1 MDLIGRLENRFSGK
15 AKYAWD
21 GGPEILIHQVGVSV
35 GLFRETI
42 VLRDLIRINQPLIG
56 KEEIDAATEVLK
68 SGILTEK
75 SGMGP
80 RTLEFEKEFAHYVG
94 ARHAVAM
101 SSGTAALHAALSI
114 TGVKQ
119 GDEVIVPSFTFHST
133 AEVVLLCGAEPVFA
147 DIDPDTYTITA
158 DTIES
163 VMTRNTKAIMPV
175 HLYGLPADLDP
186 IKKLARDRSAVLI
199 EDAAQ
204 AHGAEYNNAKIGS
217 IGDMT
222 CFSFYAGKNMTT
234 GEGGMVTTNDDDHSE
249 KLQMIRTHG
258 EQRPYWP
265 TVLGHN
271 YRMSELVSAIGL
283 AQLRKLPSFVEKR
296 RQNAHFMSEQIGVLG
311 KVIPPKEPP
320 GRKHAWYLY
329 TLRLRGANAG
339 KRNKVV
345 EKLRSKNIEAAVY
358 YESPLHLLPIY
369 RNRSTSRRPLP
380 ETEKACRQVFSLPVH
395 PNLGDSER
403 EYIVDTLKRVLT

>member
-1 MDLIGRLENRFSGK
+1 MPQVHFSDSLGTVIVR
-15 AKYAWD
+15 
-21 GGPEILIHQVGVSV
+21 EI
-35 GLFRETI
+35 
-42 VLRDLIRINQPLIG
+42 IRINQPLIG

-94 ARHAVAM
+94 AKHAVAM
-101 SSGTAALHAALSI
+101 ASGTASLHAALAI
-114 TGVKQ
+114 AGVKQ
-119 GDEVIVPSFTFHST
+119 GDEVVVPSFTFHAT
-133 AEVVLLCGAEPVFA
+133 AEVVLMCGAEPVFA

-158 DTIES
+158 DTVEA
-163 VMTRNTKAIMPV
+163 VMTTNTKAIVPV
-175 HLYGLPADLDP
+175 HLYGLPADLEP
-186 IKKLARDRSAVLI
+186 LKKLARQRGVSLV

-204 AHGAEYNNAKIGS
+204 AHGAEYNDSMIGS

-234 GEGGMVTTNDDDHSE
+234 GEGGMVTTNDDDHSD
-249 KLQMIRTHG
+249 KLRMMRTHG

-265 TVLGHN
+265 TMIGNN
-271 YRMSELVSAIGL
+271 YRMNELLSAIGL
-283 AQLRKLPSFVEKR
+283 VQLRKLPSFLEKR
-296 RQNAHFMSEQIGVLG
+296 RKNALFLSEKLGVMG
-311 KVIPPKEPP
+311 KVIPPKEPK

-345 EKLRSKNIEAAVY
+345 EKLRSKNIEGAVY
-358 YESPLHLLPIY
+358 YESPLHLLPLY
-369 RNRSTSRRPLP
+369 RERTNASRRPLP
-380 ETEKACRQVFSLPVH
+380 ETEKACRQIFSVPVH
-395 PNLGDSER
+395 PKLSEAEL
-403 EYIVDTLKRVLT
+403 EYVFETLKRVLA

>member
-1 MDLIGRLENRFSGK
+1 M
-15 AKYAWD
+15 
-21 GGPEILIHQVGVSV
+21 
-35 GLFRETI
+35 
-42 VLRDLIRINQPLIG
+42 RDLIRINQPSIG
-56 KEEIDAATEVLK
+56 KEEVDAVTEVLK

-80 RTLEFEKEFAHYVG
+80 RVLEFEREFAKYVG
-94 ARHAVAM
+94 AKHAVAT
-101 SSGTAALHAALSI
+101 SSGTAALHAAILI
-114 TGVKQ
+114 AGVKP
-119 GDEVIVPSFTFHST
+119 GDEVVLPSFTFHAT
-133 AEVVLLCGAEPVFA
+133 AEVVLLAGAEPVFA
-147 DIDPDTYTITA
+147 EIDPETYTITA
-158 DTIES
+158 DTVES

-186 IKKLARDRSAVLI
+186 LKKLARDRGVALV

-204 AHGAEYNNAKIGS
+204 AHGAEYHGSKIGS

-234 GEGGMVTTNDDDHSE
+234 GEGGMITTNDDDYSD
-249 KLQMIRTHG
+249 KLRMIRSHG

-265 TVLGHN
+265 TSVGNN
-271 YRMSELVSAIGL
+271 YRMTELLAAIGS
-283 AQLRKLPSFVEKR
+283 AQLKKLPSFLERRRKNAEFLGEKC
-296 RQNAHFMSEQIGVLG
+296 GLLG
-311 KVIPPKEPP
+311 KVIPPKEPE

-339 KRNKVV
+339 KRNKVI

-358 YESPLHLLPIY
+358 YESPLHLLPLY
-369 RNRSTSRRPLP
+369 RERSTSRRPLP

-395 PNLGDSER
+395 PRLEDSEL
-403 EYIVDTLKRVLT
+403 EYVFETLKRVLT

>member
-1 MDLIGRLENRFSGK
+1 M
-15 AKYAWD
+15 
-21 GGPEILIHQVGVSV
+21 
-35 GLFRETI
+35 
-42 VLRDLIRINQPLIG
+42 RDLIRINQPNIG

-80 RTLEFEKEFAHYVG
+80 RVLEFEKEYAKYVG
-94 ARHAVAM
+94 ARHAIAM
-101 SSGTAALHAALSI
+101 TSGTAALHASLLVA
-114 TGVKQ
+114 GVKP

-133 AEVVLLCGAEPVFA
+133 AEMVLLAGAEPVFT

-158 DTIES
+158 ETIES
-163 VMTRNTKAIMPV
+163 AMTRNTKAVMPV

-186 IKKLARDRSAVLI
+186 IKKLARERGVTLI

-204 AHGAEYNNAKIGS
+204 AHGAEYRGQKIGS

-234 GEGGMVTTNDDDHSE
+234 GEGGMVTTNDDDNSE
-249 KLQMIRTHG
+249 KLRSIRTHG

-265 TVLGHN
+265 TMMGHN
-271 YRMSELVSAIGL
+271 YRMSELLAAIGL
-283 AQLRKLPSFVEKR
+283 AQLRKLPSFLDR
-296 RQNAHFMSEQIGVLG
+296 RRKNAQFLSGKLGVLG
-311 KVIPPKEPP
+311 KVIPPKEPE

-339 KRNKVV
+339 KRNKVI
-345 EKLRSKNIEAAVY
+345 EKLRSKNIEAGVY
-358 YESPLHLLPIY
+358 YESPLHMLPLY
-369 RNRSTSRRPLP
+369 RERATAHRPLP
-380 ETEKACRQVFSLPVH
+380 ETEKACRQVFSVPIHSKLAEPE
-395 PNLGDSER
+395 LD
-403 EYIVDTLKRVLT
+403 YIFDTLKRVLA